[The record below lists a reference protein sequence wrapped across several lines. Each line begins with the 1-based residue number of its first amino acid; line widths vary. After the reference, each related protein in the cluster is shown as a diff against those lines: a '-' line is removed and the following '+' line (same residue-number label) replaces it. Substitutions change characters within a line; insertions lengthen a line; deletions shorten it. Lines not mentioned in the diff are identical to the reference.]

1 MKYLILDNEEKQ
13 LVDNFE
19 KNEFV
24 SIANLKSSKAEYKKH
39 AKNTLN
45 KSKNINLRL
54 TEKDLLKVKRKA
66 VRNGI
71 PYQTLLS
78 SLIHQYADDTV
89 SIKM

>member
-13 LVDNFE
+13 IVDNFE

-24 SIANLKSSKAEYKKH
+24 SVADLKSSKIKYKKYS
-39 AKNTLN
+39 KNTLN

-54 TEKDLLKVKRKA
+54 TEKDLHKVKRKA
-66 VRNGI
+66 IKNGI

-78 SLIHQYADDTV
+78 TLIHQYADDVV
-89 SIKM
+89 SIKI

>member
-1 MKYLILDNEEKQ
+1 MKYLILDNKEKQ
-13 LVDNFE
+13 IVDDFE
-19 KNEFV
+19 KNEFI
-24 SIANLKSSKAEYKKH
+24 SISNLKSSKTNYKKY

-54 TEKDLLKVKRKA
+54 TEKDLQRVKTKA
-66 VRNGI
+66 AKNGI

-78 SLIHQYADDTV
+78 TLIHQYADDAV